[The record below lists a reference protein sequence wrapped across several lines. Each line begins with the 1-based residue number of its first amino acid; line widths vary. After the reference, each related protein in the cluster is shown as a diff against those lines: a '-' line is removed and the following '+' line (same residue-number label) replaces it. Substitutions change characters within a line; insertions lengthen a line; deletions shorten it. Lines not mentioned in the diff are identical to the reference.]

1 MKSSQSS
8 MEIKHLITLATEIF
22 TKLNDINPNFM
33 KEIFYL
39 FSQGT
44 HKKCDDLFIF
54 VMQQNMPI
62 IL

>member
-1 MKSSQSS
+1 